1 MDKGLSTN
9 RTMNI
14 MHSLLT
20 LTVLA
25 FLFLDS
31 CGASL
36 PHKFD
41 HTSFPFQDDD
51 SHTRIGGD
59 TIPSFQK
66 THRRG
71 MNGWELD
78 QHNIPGLM
86 ESRKVGPNLA
96 MLQRRR
102 NGLSSNDE
110 SRNVVLLCNSP
121 PWIQERSLGDTRS
134 TQGIEDNGLNEEDR
148 RSMETFTQGRRGPHP
163 PIVYR
168 YYGRSRPRMRSAD
181 SIPFVLFGPNV
192 DHWKTVGQ
200 ILATRG
206 FSVMACE
213 RLADDGEESKRLQQ
227 QEQQEQYAQH
237 EGANI
242 VLEILDALRWSR
254 AIVVGCD
261 SESILAIETAMQL
274 APDRISGLVLCGDL
288 SEGEQLAINSGVD
301 VLDDFLRNVLDCPFT
316 IIWDG
321 GGTQAS
327 PSGGQWGGGVGAMT
341 SSAQYTDRSI
351 ILGGG
356 SAPHRIRPEQFAWV
370 LTRFAEAK
378 VPPAEGGGRRFR
390 SIGDDAGRGQ
400 GVQARAGDQRW
411 SSAVNSLF
419 QRLALPF
426 GLDNVASSEGRLLLG
441 RAIATALFYIAIMRV
456 AIVQYG
462 LLRTGLRTV
471 KSRYD
476 SVDALR
482 RRAFQAVAAFIVNF
496 GYIPRLF
503 SVKLAKEADD
513 DEDGIIRPPGKLR
526 RKKHAKDISN
536 DSTVAKEG
544 VGLEDGV
551 AADTGPQDESKDE
564 PVGKDGEKNEDEPDE
579 PPRASEER
587 GRFQPFF
594 FLDQVVT

>member
-1 MDKGLSTN
+1 
-9 RTMNI
+9 
-14 MHSLLT
+14 MHFLLT
-20 LTVLA
+20 LTFLA
-25 FLFLDS
+25 FLCLDL
-31 CGASL
+31 CDASL
-36 PHKFD
+36 PHKHENQLD
-41 HTSFPFQDDD
+41 QTNFPFQDDD
-51 SHTRIGGD
+51 PHTRIGGD
-59 TIPSFQK
+59 TAPSFQK

-71 MNGWELD
+71 INGWELD
-78 QHNIPGLM
+78 QHNLPGLM
-86 ESRKVGPNLA
+86 ERRQVGPNLA
-96 MLQRRR
+96 LFQRRR
-102 NGLSSNDE
+102 SGLSSNDD
-110 SRNVVLLCNSP
+110 SRHDVLLCNSP
-121 PWIQERSLGDTRS
+121 PWMQERSLGDTIN

-148 RSMETFTQGRRGPHP
+148 RTMETFTQGRRGPHP

-213 RLADDGEESKRLQQ
+213 RLADDGEDAKRLQQ
-227 QEQQEQYAQH
+227 QEQQEQYAH

-274 APDRISGLVLCGDL
+274 APDRVAGLVLCGDL
-288 SEGEQLAINSGVD
+288 SEGEQLAVNSGVD

-327 PSGGQWGGGVGAMT
+327 PSGGQWGGGVGAVT
-341 SSAQYTDRSI
+341 SNSQYSDRSI

-370 LTRFAEAK
+370 LTRFVEAK
-378 VPPAEGGGRRFR
+378 IPSVAGGGRRFR
-390 SIGDDAGRGQ
+390 NIGDDAGRGQ

-419 QRLALPF
+419 RRLALPF

-462 LLRTGLRTV
+462 LLRTGLRTI

-513 DEDGIIRPPGKLR
+513 EEDGILHPPGKAG
-526 RKKHAKDISN
+526 RKKRAKGGGDDSN
-536 DSTVAKEG
+536 VAKEG
-544 VGLEDGV
+544 LTLEDGT
-551 AADTGPQDESKDE
+551 AAETGPQDGSKDE
-564 PVGKDGEKNEDEPDE
+564 PVGKDGEKNEDERDE